1 MKTAITFLSLVA
13 LLSCAAVV
21 CAQQQQQPAAK
32 MRLAKMEWVGLQ
44 RLKEEEVAK
53 ASGLTLGQE
62 VDTAALDAAC
72 ERLIASG
79 LIAQIGYHLRE
90 ANAQASVSFEVVEA
104 KREGNIPVVFDN
116 FVWFTRDE
124 LVAAVRKELPEFDGR
139 AAESNSAVAA
149 VTRALERLLAER
161 KLAGEVEYLPQASVA
176 GGDSKHI
183 FSVRGVSLPV
193 CALTFEG
200 AGAAVVPELS
210 AAVRPVLNTD
220 YSQEMIAGFADTA
233 VRALYHQRGNLKVA
247 FGEPRA
253 ALAESGPCKGVAV
266 SVDVQ
271 EGQVYSWAG
280 AAWSGNAAIPSTE
293 LDAALAMKAGEVANA
308 AKIERQLREIRR
320 AYGRRGHLAA
330 GWRERREFDDAARR
344 VTFNFDVREG
354 PQYRMGELTVAG
366 LPDADAARV
375 RAAWKLRPGDVFD
388 VTYTDGFFEH
398 LMPALA
404 RAGQPRL
411 KANTQVRPDAAR
423 LAADVTIT
431 FTRE

>member
-1 MKTAITFLSLVA
+1 MKTSFKVFSLAA
-13 LLSCAAVV
+13 LLSCAVVV
-21 CAQQQQQPAAK
+21 CGQPQQSAAK
-32 MRLAKMEWVGLQ
+32 MRLVKVEWVGLQ

-53 ASGLTLGQE
+53 AAGLTVGQE
-62 VDTAALDAAC
+62 VDVAALDAAC

-79 LIAQIGYHLRE
+79 LVAQVGYHLRE
-90 ANAQASVSFEVVEA
+90 AGAQASVTFEVVEA

-124 LVAAVRKELPEFDGR
+124 LVAAVRRELPEFDGR
-139 AAESNSAVAA
+139 AAELNSAVAGI
-149 VTRALERLLAER
+149 TRALERLLAER
-161 KLAGEVEYLPQASVA
+161 KIAGEVEYLPQASVA

-193 CALTFEG
+193 CSVSF
-200 AGAAVVPELS
+200 AGAAAEVEPELQ
-210 AAVRPVLNTD
+210 AVARQMLGTD
-220 YSQEMIAGFADTA
+220 YSQEAVSGFASTA
-233 VRALYHQRGNLKVA
+233 VRSLYHRRGNLKVA
-247 FGEPRA
+247 FGEPGA
-253 ALAESGPCKGVAV
+253 ALAEAAACKGGVAV
-266 SVDVQ
+266 SLAVE

-293 LDAALAMKAGEVANA
+293 LDAALAMRPGEVANA
-308 AKIERQLREIRR
+308 ARIERQLREVRT
-320 AYGRRGHLAA
+320 AYGRRGYLAA

-344 VTFNFDVREG
+344 VTFSFDVREG

-388 VTYTDGFFEH
+388 VTYTDGFFER
-398 LMPALA
+398 LMPTLA